1 MPKSLLEPLLHC
13 CSHVGRNASDICA
26 ADFTPE
32 LSIKPLSRT
41 NSFDVDAVVD
51 CRALTL
57 ARVAMPTWSQIHDAV
72 FSSLKAHIS
81 RQSRLPKHF
90 VTISTVVFLE
100 QKWHG

>member
-13 CSHVGRNASDICA
+13 CSHVGRNGSDICA
-26 ADFTPE
+26 ADFTLE
-32 LSIKPLSRT
+32 LSIKQLSRT

-72 FSSLKAHIS
+72 FSSLKALSPDKAVYRNI
-81 RQSRLPKHF
+81 L
-90 VTISTVVFLE
+90 
-100 QKWHG
+100 